1 MICGILSG
9 TNKEGGMNRYTPII
23 NLAQSIIVAFR
34 TFLVRSISVICILIL
49 SSIRLLASPQQSE
62 LLIIQSDTIPLYQIL
77 LPSDLRNQLWND
89 HVSEMDF
96 VDVMSTG
103 NWRGYRGRWEL
114 ADDELYLI
122 GFEFGFGGLG
132 LERLFP
138 DRVKDGK
145 VLADW
150 YNSKLIIP
158 KGNVLRWDG
167 IFSRTYTE
175 EEHLSFKNGHIKSR
189 KIIQN
194 YMDLPNGISRLV
206 ENPYFPNDEIAER
219 IFNRIVSVQTN
230 WNALD
235 ERCWQGVMGDYT
247 FIIGANGRIKSIKDG
262 FHGHSAVTR
271 LFKRR
276 LRGLRFDI
284 IKFNG
289 EPYEE
294 RVRFFIDLDENAN
307 ELVLP
312 VY

>member
-1 MICGILSG
+1 MIVSIG
-9 TNKEGGMNRYTPII
+9 YTM
-23 NLAQSIIVAFR
+23 R
-34 TFLVRSISVICILIL
+34 TFLIRTIFVISVFLL

-62 LLIIQSDTIPLYQIL
+62 LLIIQNDTIPLYQIL

-89 HVSEMDF
+89 HVSEMDI
-96 VDVMSTG
+96 VDEMSFG
-103 NWRGYRGRWEL
+103 NWRGYRGIWEL
-114 ADDELYLI
+114 ADDALYLV

-167 IFSRTYTE
+167 LFSRTYIE
-175 EEHLSFKNGHIKSR
+175 EEHLTFQNGHIISR
-189 KIIQN
+189 KNVQN
-194 YMDLPNGISRLV
+194 YVDLPNGISRL
-206 ENPYFPNDEIAER
+206 EDPYSPNNEIAEM
-219 IFNRIVSVQTN
+219 IFNRIVSVKTD

-235 ERCWQGVMGDYT
+235 ERCWQGVVGDYT
-247 FIIGANGRIKSIKDG
+247 FIIGANGRIKSVEDD
-262 FHGHSAVTR
+262 FQEHSAITR

-294 RVRFFIDLDENAN
+294 RVRFFIDIDENAN
-307 ELVLP
+307 ELVLH

>member
-1 MICGILSG
+1 MIVSIG
-9 TNKEGGMNRYTPII
+9 YTM
-23 NLAQSIIVAFR
+23 R
-34 TFLVRSISVICILIL
+34 TFLIRTITVISVFLL

-62 LLIIQSDTIPLYQIL
+62 LLIIQNDTIPLYQIL

-89 HVSEMDF
+89 HVSEMDI
-96 VDVMSTG
+96 VDEMSFG
-103 NWRGYRGRWEL
+103 NWRGYRGIWEL
-114 ADDELYLI
+114 ADDALYLV

-138 DRVKDGK
+138 NRVKDGK

-167 IFSRTYTE
+167 LFSRTYIE
-175 EEHLSFKNGHIKSR
+175 EEHLTFQNGHIISR
-189 KIIQN
+189 KNVQN
-194 YMDLPNGISRLV
+194 YVDLPNGISRL
-206 ENPYFPNDEIAER
+206 EDPYSPNNEIAEM
-219 IFNRIVSVQTN
+219 IFNRIVSVKTD

-235 ERCWQGVMGDYT
+235 ERCWQGVVGDYT
-247 FIIGANGRIKSIKDG
+247 FIIGANGRIKSVEDD
-262 FHGHSAVTR
+262 FQEHSAITR

-307 ELVLP
+307 ELVLH

>member
-1 MICGILSG
+1 MIVSIG
-9 TNKEGGMNRYTPII
+9 YTM
-23 NLAQSIIVAFR
+23 R
-34 TFLVRSISVICILIL
+34 TFLIRTIFVISVFLL

-62 LLIIQSDTIPLYQIL
+62 LLIIQNDTIPLYQIL

-89 HVSEMDF
+89 HVSEMDI
-96 VDVMSTG
+96 VDVMSFG
-103 NWRGYRGRWEL
+103 NWRGYRGIWEL
-114 ADDELYLI
+114 ADDALYLV

-167 IFSRTYTE
+167 LFSRTYIE
-175 EEHLSFKNGHIKSR
+175 EEHLTFQNGHIISR
-189 KIIQN
+189 KNVQN
-194 YMDLPNGISRLV
+194 YVDLPNGISRL
-206 ENPYFPNDEIAER
+206 EDPYSPNNEIAEM
-219 IFNRIVSVQTN
+219 IFNRIVSVKTD

-235 ERCWQGVMGDYT
+235 ERCWQGVVGDYT
-247 FIIGANGRIKSIKDG
+247 FIIGANGRIKSVEDD
-262 FHGHSAVTR
+262 FQEHSAILR

-307 ELVLP
+307 ELVLH

>member
-1 MICGILSG
+1 
-9 TNKEGGMNRYTPII
+9 
-23 NLAQSIIVAFR
+23 
-34 TFLVRSISVICILIL
+34 
-49 SSIRLLASPQQSE
+49 
-62 LLIIQSDTIPLYQIL
+62 
-77 LPSDLRNQLWND
+77 
-89 HVSEMDF
+89 MDI
-96 VDVMSTG
+96 VDVMSFG
-103 NWRGYRGRWEL
+103 NWRGYRGIWEL
-114 ADDELYLI
+114 ADDALYLV

-167 IFSRTYTE
+167 IFSRTYIE
-175 EEHLSFKNGHIKSR
+175 EEHLTFQNGHIISR
-189 KIIQN
+189 KIVQN
-194 YMDLPNGISRLV
+194 YVDLPNGISRLE
-206 ENPYFPNDEIAER
+206 ENPYSPNNEIAEM
-219 IFNRIVSVQTN
+219 IFNRIVSVKTD

-235 ERCWQGVMGDYT
+235 ERCWQGVIGDYT
-247 FIIGANGRIKSIKDG
+247 FIIGANGRIKSVEDD
-262 FHGHSAVTR
+262 FQEHSAITR

-307 ELVLP
+307 ELVLH

>member
-1 MICGILSG
+1 MIVSIG
-9 TNKEGGMNRYTPII
+9 YTM
-23 NLAQSIIVAFR
+23 R
-34 TFLVRSISVICILIL
+34 TFLIRTIFVISVFLL

-62 LLIIQSDTIPLYQIL
+62 LLIIQNDTIPLYQIL

-89 HVSEMDF
+89 HVSEMDI
-96 VDVMSTG
+96 VDEMSFG
-103 NWRGYRGRWEL
+103 NWRGYRGIWEL
-114 ADDELYLI
+114 ADDALYLV

-167 IFSRTYTE
+167 IFSRTYIE
-175 EEHLSFKNGHIKSR
+175 EEHLTFQNGHIISR
-189 KIIQN
+189 KIVQN
-194 YMDLPNGISRLV
+194 YVDLPNGISRLE
-206 ENPYFPNDEIAER
+206 ENPYSPNNEIAEM
-219 IFNRIVSVQTN
+219 IFNRIVSVKTD

-235 ERCWQGVMGDYT
+235 ERCWQGVIGDYT
-247 FIIGANGRIKSIKDG
+247 FIIGANGRIKSVEDD
-262 FHGHSAVTR
+262 FQEHSAITR

-307 ELVLP
+307 ELVLH

>member
-1 MICGILSG
+1 MIVSIG
-9 TNKEGGMNRYTPII
+9 YTM
-23 NLAQSIIVAFR
+23 R
-34 TFLVRSISVICILIL
+34 TFLIRTIAEISVFLL

-62 LLIIQSDTIPLYQIL
+62 LLIIQNDTIPLYQIL

-89 HVSEMDF
+89 HVSEMDI
-96 VDVMSTG
+96 VDEMSFG
-103 NWRGYRGRWEL
+103 NWRGYRGIWEL
-114 ADDELYLI
+114 ADDALYLV

-167 IFSRTYTE
+167 IFSRTYIE
-175 EEHLSFKNGHIKSR
+175 EEHLTFQNGHIISR
-189 KIIQN
+189 KIVQN
-194 YMDLPNGISRLV
+194 YVDLPNGISRME
-206 ENPYFPNDEIAER
+206 ENPYSPNNEIAEM
-219 IFNRIVSVQTN
+219 IFNRIVSVKTDSY
-230 WNALD
+230 ALD
-235 ERCWQGVMGDYT
+235 EQRWQGDMGDYT
-247 FIIGANGRIKSIKDG
+247 FIIGANGRIKSVEDD
-262 FHGHSAVTR
+262 FQEHSAITR

-307 ELVLP
+307 ELVLH

>member
-1 MICGILSG
+1 MIVSIG
-9 TNKEGGMNRYTPII
+9 YTM
-23 NLAQSIIVAFR
+23 R
-34 TFLVRSISVICILIL
+34 TSLIRTIFVISVFLL

-62 LLIIQSDTIPLYQIL
+62 LLIIQNDTIPLYQIL

-89 HVSEMDF
+89 HVSEMDI
-96 VDVMSTG
+96 VDEMSFG
-103 NWRGYRGRWEL
+103 NWRGYRGIWEL
-114 ADDELYLI
+114 ADDALYLV

-167 IFSRTYTE
+167 IFSRTYIE
-175 EEHLSFKNGHIKSR
+175 EEHLTFQNGHIISR
-189 KIIQN
+189 KNVQN
-194 YMDLPNGISRLV
+194 YVDLPNGISRL
-206 ENPYFPNDEIAER
+206 EDPYSPNNEIAEM
-219 IFNRIVSVQTN
+219 IFNRIVSVKTD

-235 ERCWQGVMGDYT
+235 ERCWQGVVGDYI
-247 FIIGANGRIKSIKDG
+247 FIIGANGRIKSVEDD
-262 FHGHSAVTR
+262 FQEHSAITR

-307 ELVLP
+307 ELVLH

>member
-1 MICGILSG
+1 MIV
-9 TNKEGGMNRYTPII
+9 
-23 NLAQSIIVAFR
+23 SIGYIMR
-34 TFLVRSISVICILIL
+34 TFLIRTITVISVFLL

-62 LLIIQSDTIPLYQIL
+62 LLIIQNDTIPLYQIL

-89 HVSEMDF
+89 HVSEMDI
-96 VDVMSTG
+96 VDEMSFG
-103 NWRGYRGRWEL
+103 NWRGYRGIWEL
-114 ADDELYLI
+114 ADDALYLV

-167 IFSRTYTE
+167 LFSRTYIE
-175 EEHLSFKNGHIKSR
+175 EEHLTFQNGHIISR
-189 KIIQN
+189 KNVQN
-194 YMDLPNGISRLV
+194 YVDLPNGISRL
-206 ENPYFPNDEIAER
+206 EDPYSPNNEIAEM
-219 IFNRIVSVQTN
+219 IFNRIVSVKTD

-235 ERCWQGVMGDYT
+235 ERCWQGVVGDYT
-247 FIIGANGRIKSIKDG
+247 FIIGANGRIKSVEDD
-262 FHGHSAVTR
+262 FQEHSAITR

-276 LRGLRFDI
+276 LRGLQFDI

-307 ELVLP
+307 ELVLH

>member
-1 MICGILSG
+1 MIVSIG
-9 TNKEGGMNRYTPII
+9 YTM
-23 NLAQSIIVAFR
+23 R
-34 TFLVRSISVICILIL
+34 TFLIRTIFVISVFLL

-62 LLIIQSDTIPLYQIL
+62 LLIIQNDTIPLYQIL

-89 HVSEMDF
+89 HVSEMDI
-96 VDVMSTG
+96 VDEMSFG
-103 NWRGYRGRWEL
+103 NWRGYRGIWEL
-114 ADDELYLI
+114 ADDALYLV

-167 IFSRTYTE
+167 LFSRTYIE
-175 EEHLSFKNGHIKSR
+175 EEHLTFQNGHIISR
-189 KIIQN
+189 KNVQN
-194 YMDLPNGISRLV
+194 YVDLPNGISRLKD
-206 ENPYFPNDEIAER
+206 PYSPNNEIAEM
-219 IFNRIVSVQTN
+219 IFNRIVSVKTD

-235 ERCWQGVMGDYT
+235 ERCWQGVVGDYT
-247 FIIGANGRIKSIKDG
+247 FIIGANGRIKSVEDD
-262 FHGHSAVTR
+262 FQEHSAITR

-276 LRGLRFDI
+276 LRGLQFDI

-307 ELVLP
+307 ELVLH

>member
-1 MICGILSG
+1 MIVSIG
-9 TNKEGGMNRYTPII
+9 YTM
-23 NLAQSIIVAFR
+23 R
-34 TFLVRSISVICILIL
+34 TFLIRTITVISVFLL

-62 LLIIQSDTIPLYQIL
+62 LLIIQNDTIPLYQIL

-89 HVSEMDF
+89 HVSEMDI
-96 VDVMSTG
+96 VDEMSFG
-103 NWRGYRGRWEL
+103 NWRGYRGIWEL
-114 ADDELYLI
+114 ADDALYLV

-167 IFSRTYTE
+167 LFSRTYIE
-175 EEHLSFKNGHIKSR
+175 EEHLTFQNGHIISR
-189 KIIQN
+189 KNVQN
-194 YMDLPNGISRLV
+194 YVDLPNGISRL
-206 ENPYFPNDEIAER
+206 EDPYSPNNEIAEM
-219 IFNRIVSVQTN
+219 IFNRIVSVKTD

-235 ERCWQGVMGDYT
+235 ERCWQGVVGDYT
-247 FIIGANGRIKSIKDG
+247 FIIGANGRIKSVEDD
-262 FHGHSAVTR
+262 FQEHSAITR

-276 LRGLRFDI
+276 LRGLQFDI

-307 ELVLP
+307 ELVLH

>member
-1 MICGILSG
+1 MIVSIG
-9 TNKEGGMNRYTPII
+9 YTMRIFLI
-23 NLAQSIIVAFR
+23 R
-34 TFLVRSISVICILIL
+34 TITVISVFLL

-62 LLIIQSDTIPLYQIL
+62 LLIIQNDTIPLYQIL

-89 HVSEMDF
+89 HVSEMDI
-96 VDVMSTG
+96 VDEMSFG
-103 NWRGYRGRWEL
+103 NWRGYRGIWEL
-114 ADDELYLI
+114 ADDALYLV
-122 GFEFGFGGLG
+122 GFEFGFGSLG

-167 IFSRTYTE
+167 IFSRTYIE
-175 EEHLSFKNGHIKSR
+175 EEHLTFQNGHIISR
-189 KIIQN
+189 KIVQN
-194 YMDLPNGISRLV
+194 YVDLPNGISRLE
-206 ENPYFPNDEIAER
+206 ENPYSPNNEIAEM
-219 IFNRIVSVQTN
+219 IFNRIVSVKTD

-235 ERCWQGVMGDYT
+235 ERCWQGVVGDYT
-247 FIIGANGRIKSIKDG
+247 FIIGANGRIKSVEDD
-262 FHGHSAVTR
+262 FQEHSAITR

-284 IKFNG
+284 ITFNR
-289 EPYEE
+289 EPDAE
-294 RVRFFIDLDENAN
+294 RVRFFIDLDENAH
-307 ELVLP
+307 ELVLH

>member
-1 MICGILSG
+1 MIV
-9 TNKEGGMNRYTPII
+9 
-23 NLAQSIIVAFR
+23 SIGYIMR
-34 TFLVRSISVICILIL
+34 TFLIRTIFVISVFLL

-62 LLIIQSDTIPLYQIL
+62 LLIIQNDTIPLYQIL

-89 HVSEMDF
+89 HVSEMDI
-96 VDVMSTG
+96 VDVMSFG
-103 NWRGYRGRWEL
+103 NWRGYRGIWEL
-114 ADDELYLI
+114 ADDALYLV

-167 IFSRTYTE
+167 LFSRTYIE
-175 EEHLSFKNGHIKSR
+175 EEHLTFQNGHIISR
-189 KIIQN
+189 KNVQN
-194 YMDLPNGISRLV
+194 YVDLPNGISRL
-206 ENPYFPNDEIAER
+206 EDPYSPNNEIAEM
-219 IFNRIVSVQTN
+219 IFNRIVSVKTD

-235 ERCWQGVMGDYT
+235 ERCWQGVVGDYT
-247 FIIGANGRIKSIKDG
+247 FIIGANGRIKSVEDD
-262 FHGHSAVTR
+262 FQEHSAITR

-307 ELVLP
+307 ELVLH

>member
-1 MICGILSG
+1 MIVSIG
-9 TNKEGGMNRYTPII
+9 YTM
-23 NLAQSIIVAFR
+23 R
-34 TFLVRSISVICILIL
+34 TSLIRTIFVISVFLL

-62 LLIIQSDTIPLYQIL
+62 LLIIQNDTIPLYQIL

-89 HVSEMDF
+89 HVSEMDI
-96 VDVMSTG
+96 VDEMSFG
-103 NWRGYRGRWEL
+103 NWRGYRGIWEL
-114 ADDELYLI
+114 ADDALYLV

-167 IFSRTYTE
+167 IFSRTYIE
-175 EEHLSFKNGHIKSR
+175 EEHLTFQNGHIISR
-189 KIIQN
+189 KNVQN
-194 YMDLPNGISRLV
+194 YVDLPNGISRL
-206 ENPYFPNDEIAER
+206 EDPYSPNNEIAEM
-219 IFNRIVSVQTN
+219 IFNRIVSVKTD

-235 ERCWQGVMGDYT
+235 ERCWQGVVGDYT
-247 FIIGANGRIKSIKDG
+247 FIIGANGRIKSVEDD
-262 FHGHSAVTR
+262 FQEHSAITR

-307 ELVLP
+307 ELVLH